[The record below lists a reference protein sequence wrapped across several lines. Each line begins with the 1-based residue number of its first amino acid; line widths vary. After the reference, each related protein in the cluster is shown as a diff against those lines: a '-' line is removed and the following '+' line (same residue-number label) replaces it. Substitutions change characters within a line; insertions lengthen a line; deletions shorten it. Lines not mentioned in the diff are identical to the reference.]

1 MPLELPSLDDFRALE
16 KRCQENESKLK
27 HIEQTL
33 QRMQGKAR
41 PMISMADAKK
51 LLNCSDGQVRNYIY
65 WGVIKKAEKTTPSKT
80 APYVFDV
87 EEINYLK
94 DNRHLLRRP

>member
-1 MPLELPSLDDFRALE
+1 MSFEEIFTQMIDARVKPLERKITELE
-16 KRCQENESKLK
+16 RELARK
-27 HIEQTL
+27 
-33 QRMQGKAR
+33 QGKGR
-41 PMISMADAKK
+41 TTISMNDAKR

-80 APYVFDV
+80 APYVFDL
-87 EEINYLK
+87 EEINFLK